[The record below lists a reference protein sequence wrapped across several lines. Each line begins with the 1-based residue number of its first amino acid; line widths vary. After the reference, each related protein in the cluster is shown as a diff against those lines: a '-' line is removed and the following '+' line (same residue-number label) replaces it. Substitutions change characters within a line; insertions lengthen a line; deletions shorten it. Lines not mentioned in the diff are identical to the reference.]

1 MRLKEMFGDVPS
13 MQSVDI
19 IRLDPLDVSER
30 IVIEHVWSLRILVGR
45 SAVEVRVDREVGG
58 R

>member
-1 MRLKEMFGDVPS
+1 MFGDVPS

>member
-1 MRLKEMFGDVPS
+1 LRLKEMFGDVPS